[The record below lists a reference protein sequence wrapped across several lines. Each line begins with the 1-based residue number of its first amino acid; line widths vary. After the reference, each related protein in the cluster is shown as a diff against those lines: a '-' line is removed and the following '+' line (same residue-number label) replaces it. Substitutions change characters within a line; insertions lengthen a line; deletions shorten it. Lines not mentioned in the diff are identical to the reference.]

1 MASTPEGRVK
11 ADIKKELTARGF
23 QPAGGKE
30 PEAMTGW
37 YYMPV
42 SNGMGTHGI
51 PDFVCCWKGLFFGIE
66 AKAPKGEPSLQQLR
80 RHTEIKNAGG
90 LILVVD
96 DVSRLKQ
103 FFDEYEL
110 DVSRHH

>member
-11 ADIKKELTARGF
+11 ADIKKELVARGF
-23 QPAGGKE
+23 MPAGGKIPAE
-30 PEAMTGW
+30 MAGW

-51 PDFVCCWKGLFFGIE
+51 PDFVCCWRGQFFGIE
-66 AKAPKGEPSLQQLR
+66 AKAPGGTPSEMQLR
-80 RHTEIKNAGG
+80 RHKEIRDAGG
-90 LILVVD
+90 LVLVID

-103 FFDEYEL
+103 FFEEQ
-110 DVSRHH
+110 DVSGFH